1 MTESSSSAGAKTRP
15 QTSAGYTVKDLGVLS
30 GDTISSATALNA
42 TGQAAG
48 ESDTPGSA
56 IGSLFANGVVKN
68 IDTLNAGVSIGEAI
82 DANSQVAGY
91 MLTSPS
97 SPFHAFLYSNGTMQ
111 DINNS
116 KLFPA
121 GTQAFGINDSGDV
134 VGKGDVSSSG
144 IFHAFLYAGGKM
156 VDIGTLGGTQGT
168 AYAINDSNQIVG
180 ASLTASEVEHAFLY
194 ANGKMTDLGLPKG
207 AIATGATAINSKGTI
222 VGTIYPGGGSDAAL
236 YSNGQWTNLGN
247 FTGAVGSSATGINT
261 NGQIVGTAQFPN
273 IYHPFRAG
281 KHVAFIVMSGTLIDL
296 NTLIPPGSG
305 FTITDAVGIND
316 SGQIATDAKN
326 SSGLKHAVLLSPK

>member
-1 MTESSSSAGAKTRP
+1 MTASSPSAGAKERR
-15 QTSAGYTVKDLGVLS
+15 QTNSGYTVKDLGVLS

-42 TGQAAG
+42 AGQATG

-56 IGSLFANGVVKN
+56 IASLFANGVVKN

-82 DANSQVAGY
+82 DANGQVAGY
-91 MLTSPS
+91 IIPSPS
-97 SPFHAFLYSNGTMQ
+97 SSFHAFLYSNGTMQ

-134 VGKGDVSSSG
+134 VGEGDVSSSG

-194 ANGKMTDLGLPKG
+194 ANGKMTDRLAEGRDCDR
-207 AIATGATAINSKGTI
+207 
-222 VGTIYPGGGSDAAL
+222 SDR
-236 YSNGQWTNLGN
+236 
-247 FTGAVGSSATGINT
+247 
-261 NGQIVGTAQFPN
+261 
-273 IYHPFRAG
+273 H
-281 KHVAFIVMSGTLIDL
+281 
-296 NTLIPPGSG
+296 
-305 FTITDAVGIND
+305 
-316 SGQIATDAKN
+316 
-326 SSGLKHAVLLSPK
+326 